1 MVRFIFL
8 LGLFI
13 SLSGAYAQD
22 VITLKNGKVLK
33 VQIQEVNQKEI
44 AYKKFDNPNGPLYKI
59 YVRDALRIDY
69 ESGAVDNFMESPE
82 KTTSILGSRSFAN
95 AGRNILSIDAMA
107 LLFQNIELSYEY
119 FIGKEK
125 KLGIRLPV
133 SINMQGTSATSEMLG
148 NSRNIFFSGLD
159 FNYYPLGQ
167 NTSTLFI
174 GPSLRG
180 GSALSVQDYYDPITG
195 GYTNERLVS
204 QYFSFLLRF
213 GYLYTPVDEL
223 SIGTAFGLG
232 TRRYVYNIP
241 QDPAGPAF
249 SFQFTLGYRF

>member
-1 MVRFIFL
+1 MYRL
-8 LGLFI
+8 LSFVLLVI
-13 SLSGAYAQD
+13 SASTLNAQD
-22 VITLKNGKVLK
+22 VITLRNGKVLK

-44 AYKKFDNPNGPLYKI
+44 AYKKVENTNGPLYKI
-59 YVRDALRIDY
+59 YVRDVLRIDY
-69 ESGAVDNFMESPE
+69 ESGAVDNFME
-82 KTTSILGSRSFAN
+82 TTDKPTGLLGGRSALN

-119 FIGKEK
+119 FPGKEK

-133 SINMQGTSATSEMLG
+133 SINMQGTSATSDMLG
-148 NSRNIFFSGLD
+148 NSRNVFFSGLD

-213 GYLYTPVDEL
+213 GYLYTPVEEL

-241 QDPAGPAF
+241 QDAAGPAF